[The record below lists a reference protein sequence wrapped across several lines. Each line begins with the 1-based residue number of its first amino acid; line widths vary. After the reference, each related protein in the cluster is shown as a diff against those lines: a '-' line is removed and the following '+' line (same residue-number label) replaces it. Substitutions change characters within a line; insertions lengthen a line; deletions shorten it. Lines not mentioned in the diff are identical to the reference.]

1 MNSRL
6 ILVASLFIHPG
17 HEGEFR
23 QFETEAARIMKKYE
37 GTIEWVIRPTTSAQ
51 SGSVPYEMH
60 IVSFPSLERFEAYR
74 GDADL
79 AGLAPLRQA
88 AIARTEVI
96 MGEEGEP
103 YL

>member
-6 ILVASLFIHPG
+6 ILVVSLFIHSG
-17 HEGEFR
+17 REVQFR
-23 QFETEAARIMKKYE
+23 RFEIEAARIMKKYE
-37 GTIEWVIRPTTSAQ
+37 GKIERVIHPTTSAQ
-51 SGSVPYEMH
+51 SSVPYEIH

-74 GDADL
+74 IDADL
-79 AGLAPLRQA
+79 ASLAPLRQA